1 MFLLKKNRI
10 FQGLIL
16 GEEFRS
22 KKNPRKRGFK
32 DF

>member
-16 GEEFRS
+16 GKDYRS

>member
-16 GEEFRS
+16 GEEFLP
-22 KKNPRKRGFK
+22 KKNPRSRGFK